1 MEQRIRPKLWRQIV
15 EFSAD
20 DFQLEFHTICLM
32 CTKSNVICFAQ
43 QLLTNSLLL
52 RKTYLGIERHSSI
65 GSGAMKRDELVQAS
79 ASAAAG
85 AAGAATALEADADDG
100 GEAAEGA
107 KATKEQQKST
117 ADLDRVT
124 DHVEERDI
132 DSAALKDSM
141 QAMLGSAAVAKKTD
155 KAARDRELAKVKI
168 QQADVDVIVEEL
180 ELDQKTAERA
190 LREASGDLVQA
201 LCALVD

>member
-1 MEQRIRPKLWRQIV
+1 
-15 EFSAD
+15 
-20 DFQLEFHTICLM
+20 
-32 CTKSNVICFAQ
+32 
-43 QLLTNSLLL
+43 
-52 RKTYLGIERHSSI
+52 
-65 GSGAMKRDELVQAS
+65 MKREELVQPS
-79 ASAAAG
+79 ASTAAG
-85 AAGAATALEADADDG
+85 EAGAATALEADADDG
-100 GEAAEGA
+100 DEAAKSA

-132 DSAALKDSM
+132 DSAALNDSM
-141 QAMLGSAAVAKKTD
+141 QAMLGSAAVAKKTG

-168 QQADVDVIVEEL
+168 HQADVDVIVEEL